1 MEMNQEPLPQMLAG
15 GLTEAEKK
23 YPDIKFDQVPVVVSR
38 EDEEESLKEVCT
50 RVSAGV
56 SAVLDLTWTGWSKAK
71 IMSHGSKI
79 PYFRG
84 DVTPGTYVAAVDSYL
99 TGRKATDAA
108 LIFQTEDELD
118 QTLYYL
124 IGKSIIRVIVLNGL
138 DGNATDRLLTMRPS
152 PSYFVIY
159 ATSKNMTKLYSKVQ
173 YLNSTMYSKR
183 YSTTRVSCR
192 ARYSTTTRSFTAEY
206 STTTVDSKVI

>member
-1 MEMNQEPLPQMLAG
+1 
-15 GLTEAEKK
+15 
-23 YPDIKFDQVPVVVSR
+23 
-38 EDEEESLKEVCT
+38 
-50 RVSAGV
+50 
-56 SAVLDLTWTGWSKAK
+56 
-71 IMSHGSKI
+71 MSHGSKI

-138 DGNATDRLLTMRPS
+138 DGNATERLLTMRPS

-173 YLNSTMYSKR
+173 YLNSAMYSKR

-192 ARYSTTTRSFTAEY
+192 ARVISPADNVYGVISPSDNVYRLMSPADSVYRVVSPADSMYSVMSPA
-206 STTTVDSKVI
+206 DSV